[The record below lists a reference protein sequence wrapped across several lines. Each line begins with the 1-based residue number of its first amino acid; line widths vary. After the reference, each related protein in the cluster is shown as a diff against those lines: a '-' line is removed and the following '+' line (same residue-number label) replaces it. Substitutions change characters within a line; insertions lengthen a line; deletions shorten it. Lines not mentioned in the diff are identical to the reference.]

1 MAAASF
7 KAKLLLVE
15 RSYMKRVSLTALAL
29 RTEVSVT

>member
-15 RSYMKRVSLTALAL
+15 WSYMKRVSLTALAL
-29 RTEVSVT
+29 STEVSVT